1 MIGIYEIRNLINN
14 KVYIGQAKNIKRR
27 WIYHKSKLK
36 LNKHWNK
43 YLQYSYNKYGKEN
56 FAFTIIEECN
66 IEDLSKKES
75 HWCNLFDSFDRKKG
89 YNLTIPKEN
98 GGYNLTT
105 EGKEKIS
112 KAHKGKIISQ
122 ELRNKIS
129 VANIGKVLS
138 QETRDKMSKSKK
150 GVKFSKVAKNNMSIA
165 KKKQLQNKPLNSY
178 DTWRK
183 SKIKPVFGYN
193 ILNRE
198 FVEYE
203 SASIAAFN
211 LSSKREYISRAA
223 KGRINS
229 SSKHIWAYS
238 KEMLNKK
245 ILNIK

>member
-27 WIYHKSKLK
+27 WSYHKSKLK

-43 YLQYSYNKYGKEN
+43 YLQYSYNKYNKEN
-56 FAFTIIEECN
+56 FVFKIIEECN
-66 IEDLSKKES
+66 IEDLSRKES
-75 HWCNLFDSFDRKKG
+75 YWCNLFNSFNRKNG
-89 YNLTIPKEN
+89 YNLTIPKIN
-98 GGYNLTT
+98 GGYNLTM

-112 KAHKGKIISQ
+112 KVHKGKIISK

-129 VANIGKVLS
+129 MANIGKVLS
-138 QETRDKMSKSKK
+138 QETKDKMSISKK
-150 GVKFSKVAKNNMSIA
+150 GTKFSKIAKNNMSIA
-165 KKKQLQNKPLNSY
+165 KKKQLQNKPLTSY

-193 ILNRE
+193 ILSKE

-223 KGRINS
+223 KGRINVS
-229 SSKHIWAYS
+229 YDHIWAYS
-238 KEMLNKK
+238 KEVLNKK